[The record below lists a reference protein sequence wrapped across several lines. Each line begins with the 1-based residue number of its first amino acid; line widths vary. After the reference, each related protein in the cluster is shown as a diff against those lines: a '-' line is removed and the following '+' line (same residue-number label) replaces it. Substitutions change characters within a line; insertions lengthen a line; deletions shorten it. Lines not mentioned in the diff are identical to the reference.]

1 MVVTVGTFLLGAG
14 ASTAAAGAVGTLVVG
29 GALAGTAATIRSV
42 KESKESARLARRAAE
57 TRLTMQKQEAAR
69 SRRQA
74 VRANILRRAQARAQA
89 QAAGVETSSGFAG
102 AMGSLSSQLGTNL
115 GYGSQMSGLGEQYT
129 TLTGDAN
136 LAASRAQTFQKVAS
150 LGFSAAMAPI
160 KYQSTF
166 KDISTSISAFNNFP
180 TTDYTAS
187 AG

>member
-1 MVVTVGTFLLGAG
+1 MVVTVGTFLG
-14 ASTAAAGAVGTLVVG
+14 ASAATAGAVGTLAVG

-129 TLTGDAN
+129 TFTGEAN
-136 LAASRAQTFQKVAS
+136 LAASRAQTFGQIAQ
-150 LGFSAAMAPI
+150 LGFGLARNAGMVGTTIDSAVAKA
-160 KYQSTF
+160 TGL
-166 KDISTSISAFNNFP
+166 DRFP
-180 TTDYTAS
+180 TTSYV
-187 AG
+187 

>member
-1 MVVTVGTFLLGAG
+1 MVVTVGTFLGFKG
-14 ASTAAAGAVGTLVVG
+14 VAAGVAGTLAVG

-42 KESKESARLARRAAE
+42 KEGKEAAE
-57 TRLTMQKQEAAR
+57 AARKAAQTRLTMQKQEAAR
-69 SRRQA
+69 QRRQA
-74 VRANILRRAQARAQA
+74 VRANILRKARARAEA

-136 LAASRAQTFQKVAS
+136 LAASRAQTFQRMAN
-150 LGFSAAMAPI
+150 LGFSVAMAPI

-166 KDISTSISAFNNFP
+166 KDIGKSISAFNNFP

>member
-136 LAASRAQTFQKVAS
+136 LAASRAQTFGQISK
-150 LGFSAAMAPI
+150 LGFSTVMGVA
-160 KYQSTF
+160 KYGSTVENRIAQATGLD
-166 KDISTSISAFNNFP
+166 KFP
-180 TTDYTAS
+180 TTSYV
-187 AG
+187 